1 MVVIKRNKLIK
12 AILLIIKLK
21 WGIPTGFQL
30 ARKHRRDKIED
41 KIDWNNF
48 IIKKKI
54 RNCGAS

>member
-1 MVVIKRNKLIK
+1 MVVVIKRNKLIK

-41 KIDWNNF
+41 KIVWNNF
-48 IIKKKI
+48 IIKK
-54 RNCGAS
+54 NS